1 MKLNGVGKR
10 INLASLVLDTDKEKM
25 DLGTYLPTSLQC
37 CEVVRKLPDN
47 NMKMV

>member
-25 DLGTYLPTSLQC
+25 DLGTYLLVYN
-37 CEVVRKLPDN
+37 VVKW
-47 NMKMV
+47 